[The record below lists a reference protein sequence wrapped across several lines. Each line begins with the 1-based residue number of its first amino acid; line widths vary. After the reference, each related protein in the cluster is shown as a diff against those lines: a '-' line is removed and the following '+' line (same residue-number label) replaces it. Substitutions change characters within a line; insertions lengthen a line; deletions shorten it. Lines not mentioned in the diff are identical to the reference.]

1 MEIQALMERRVM
13 GNCHARCGPGE
24 NLEITSKDYLSEYYF
39 LVQPSNSLF

>member
-24 NLEITSKDYLSEYYF
+24 NETAE
-39 LVQPSNSLF
+39 NSV

>member
-24 NLEITSKDYLSEYYF
+24 NLEDYGPAENF
-39 LVQPSNSLF
+39 V